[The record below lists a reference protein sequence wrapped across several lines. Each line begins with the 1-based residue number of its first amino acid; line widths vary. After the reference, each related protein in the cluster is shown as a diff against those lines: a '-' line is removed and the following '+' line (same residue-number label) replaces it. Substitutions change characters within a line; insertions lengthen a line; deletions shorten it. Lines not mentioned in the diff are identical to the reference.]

1 MFLAKALVEGSFLL
15 TLCLGLA
22 LLQTMRLAKEVFYR
36 LLVSVSLIL
45 VLILS
50 VSRDTS
56 HFKA

>member
-15 TLCLGLA
+15 TLSLGLA
-22 LLQTMRLAKEVFYR
+22 LLQTVRLAEEVFNR

-56 HFKA
+56 HLKA